1 MESPPSASWRSG
13 RTAALPYPPLL
24 AYLRYH
30 MSIMGFK
37 SFAKIFQFKF
47 RFMFFKVNSA
57 PKPEFTLQIEEF
69 LEIIKFL
76 LTSSEVCGYRQ
87 VFRDR
92 NGTEKIKE
100 MLTEQG
106 G

>member
-47 RFMFFKVNSA
+47 RFVFFKVNSA
-57 PKPEFTLQIEEF
+57 PKPEFTLQIEVF
-69 LEIIKFL
+69 FIRHCHLIFVMRI
-76 LTSSEVCGYRQ
+76 YR
-87 VFRDR
+87 
-92 NGTEKIKE
+92 
-100 MLTEQG
+100 
-106 G
+106 

>member
-57 PKPEFTLQIEEF
+57 PKPEFTLQIEESIF
-69 LEIIKFL
+69 SGNPTGCFTVIWLNDHF
-76 LTSSEVCGYRQ
+76 
-87 VFRDR
+87 
-92 NGTEKIKE
+92 
-100 MLTEQG
+100 QG
-106 G
+106 VVS

>member
-47 RFMFFKVNSA
+47 RFVFFKVNSA
-57 PKPEFTLQIEEF
+57 PKPEFTLKIEVNDCIQNH
-69 LEIIKFL
+69 LTAIKPKFC
-76 LTSSEVCGYRQ
+76 V
-87 VFRDR
+87 
-92 NGTEKIKE
+92 
-100 MLTEQG
+100 
-106 G
+106 

>member
-57 PKPEFTLQIEEF
+57 PKPEFTLQIEG
-69 LEIIKFL
+69 IKKNCKRL
-76 LTSSEVCGYRQ
+76 LPSLFSAAYTYMSAR
-87 VFRDR
+87 
-92 NGTEKIKE
+92 
-100 MLTEQG
+100 
-106 G
+106 

>member
-57 PKPEFTLQIEEF
+57 PKPELTLQIED
-69 LEIIKFL
+69 
-76 LTSSEVCGYRQ
+76 S
-87 VFRDR
+87 FRNDYHPCTVLR
-92 NGTEKIKE
+92 I
-100 MLTEQG
+100 
-106 G
+106 

>member
-57 PKPEFTLQIEEF
+57 PKPEFTLQIEVF
-69 LEIIKFL
+69 FA
-76 LTSSEVCGYRQ
+76 YRCQ
-87 VFRDR
+87 LQNLMR
-92 NGTEKIKE
+92 I
-100 MLTEQG
+100 QI
-106 G
+106 

>member
-57 PKPEFTLQIEEF
+57 PKPEFTLQIEVFVEKLGSVRYF
-69 LEIIKFL
+69 FCQI
-76 LTSSEVCGYRQ
+76 TSVYMK
-87 VFRDR
+87 
-92 NGTEKIKE
+92 T
-100 MLTEQG
+100 L
-106 G
+106 

>member
-57 PKPEFTLQIEEF
+57 PKPEFTLQIEEKIF
-69 LEIIKFL
+69 SFSGIGARWKNHPYKKVEGIK
-76 LTSSEVCGYRQ
+76 
-87 VFRDR
+87 
-92 NGTEKIKE
+92 
-100 MLTEQG
+100 
-106 G
+106 

>member
-47 RFMFFKVNSA
+47 RFVFFKVNSA
-57 PKPEFTLQIEEF
+57 PKPEFTLQIEVF
-69 LEIIKFL
+69 LFQTLPPLPKERIK
-76 LTSSEVCGYRQ
+76 SCS
-87 VFRDR
+87 RDQR
-92 NGTEKIKE
+92 
-100 MLTEQG
+100 LQQ
-106 G
+106 

>member
-57 PKPEFTLQIEEF
+57 PKPEFTLQIEEKD
-69 LEIIKFL
+69 KFFSFVTA
-76 LTSSEVCGYRQ
+76 TSY
-87 VFRDR
+87 
-92 NGTEKIKE
+92 
-100 MLTEQG
+100 L
-106 G
+106 